1 MNIQSFVYKDNAIE
15 WQLEPITFKPL
26 TLLVGASGVG
36 KTRILQAI
44 LNLKKIV
51 KGASLNGI
59 EWNMTFST
67 LMGHFYEWQGCFERI
82 FSGTR
87 RLFRR

>member
-1 MNIQSFVYKDNAIE
+1 MNIQSFVYKDNAVE

-44 LNLKKIV
+44 LNLKK
-51 KGASLNGI
+51 L
-59 EWNMTFST
+59 
-67 LMGHFYEWQGCFERI
+67 
-82 FSGTR
+82 
-87 RLFRR
+87 